1 MVERMYRTR
10 IEDLAS
16 VGEELTEEH
25 LRLASGAADKKL
37 AGGGGR
43 QNEGTSWTATTYVQ
57 VSSNGAM
64 ACETDGPY
72 ED

>member
-1 MVERMYRTR
+1 MLERTYRTR

-25 LRLASGAADKKL
+25 LRLISGAADKKQG
-37 AGGGGR
+37 GGGGR
-43 QNEGTSWTATTYVQ
+43 QNEGTSWCATTYV
-57 VSSNGAM
+57 SDSNGAM
-64 ACETDGPY
+64 WCETDGN